1 MTEVRDGRLNVSQ
14 LMMSLTTADNDLAL
28 VFRLSAVNQLH
39 RSVQLPDGIREPTLS
54 EQQNTVLSSR
64 DNGQLTQ

>member
-1 MTEVRDGRLNVSQ
+1 
-14 LMMSLTTADNDLAL
+14 MMSLTTADNDLAL

-39 RSVQLPDGIREPTLS
+39 RSLQLPDGIREPTLS